1 MNNYLKKK
9 FGLTESGVKSLKTAI
24 IISVLVNIGYM
35 AFVSIGIYF
44 AYNVL
49 NNQVR
54 SLPVY
59 LGIIAIVTGIVY
71 FIVDMDYIKT
81 YNATYAEATQLRLE
95 IADQIKKLPLS
106 YFSKHD
112 LSDMAQTIMTDV
124 SDIEH
129 ALSHAMSR
137 CIGYGIFVFVI
148 GIMLLINNI
157 YLGLATV
164 IPLAIGFLL
173 MYCSKTLQEKW
184 TSKYFWQTRKNVE
197 LFQETI
203 ELQREIKSYGLK
215 KENYDHVSKTLD
227 ESEKMRMRSEIV
239 QAGPLLLSSS
249 FMKLVLGSI
258 AFVSATLLR
267 NNAVDIIFVIGYLL
281 AGIRLIDAIG
291 AIEEGFAE
299 LLYIGARVKRIQEIR
314 NTEIQQGRLMDLQSF
329 DIELK
334 NVEFSYNQDIKVIDH
349 VSFIAKQGEVTAI
362 VGPSGCGK
370 STLLRLISRLYDYDQ
385 GNILIDSC
393 DIKEIATESLFDK
406 VSMVFQDVILFNA
419 SILDNIRIGR
429 SSASDE
435 EIKEAARMANCEE
448 FILSLPDG
456 YDTMIGEN
464 GSKLSGGER
473 QRLSIARAFLK
484 NAPIILLDEISA
496 SLDVENEMKIQ
507 HSLNQLIKNKT
518 VIVISHRLKSIEQ
531 ADKIIV
537 MEDGRIESMGTHD
550 ELMKSS
556 PLYQRLKQKSIL
568 TDNFVY

>member
-49 NNQVR
+49 NNQVH

-164 IPLAIGFLL
+164 IPLAIWFLL

-334 NVEFSYNQDIKVIDH
+334 NVEFSYNQDTKVIDH

-496 SLDVENEMKIQ
+496 NLDVENEMKIQ

>member
-1 MNNYLKKK
+1 M
-9 FGLTESGVKSLKTAI
+9 
-24 IISVLVNIGYM
+24 
-35 AFVSIGIYF
+35 
-44 AYNVL
+44 
-49 NNQVR
+49 
-54 SLPVY
+54 
-59 LGIIAIVTGIVY
+59 
-71 FIVDMDYIKT
+71 
-81 YNATYAEATQLRLE
+81 
-95 IADQIKKLPLS
+95 
-106 YFSKHD
+106 
-112 LSDMAQTIMTDV
+112 
-124 SDIEH
+124 
-129 ALSHAMSR
+129 
-137 CIGYGIFVFVI
+137 
-148 GIMLLINNI
+148 
-157 YLGLATV
+157 
-164 IPLAIGFLL
+164 
-173 MYCSKTLQEKW
+173 
-184 TSKYFWQTRKNVE
+184 
-197 LFQETI
+197 
-203 ELQREIKSYGLK
+203 
-215 KENYDHVSKTLD
+215 
-227 ESEKMRMRSEIV
+227 
-239 QAGPLLLSSS
+239 
-249 FMKLVLGSI
+249 GSI

-334 NVEFSYNQDIKVIDH
+334 NVEFSYNQDTKVIDH

-496 SLDVENEMKIQ
+496 NLDVENEMKIQ